1 MDELVCEATS
11 GADDSAV
18 ANLSRNGG
26 ITVVATTLSK
36 ESRKERRFMAR
47 EDEKDWKPTLSQLCF
62 IESDPEHSPAQKFH

>member
-11 GADDSAV
+11 GADDSAA

-26 ITVVATTLSK
+26 ITAVATALSK

-47 EDEKDWKPTLSQLCF
+47 EDGKDWNLLY
-62 IESDPEHSPAQKFH
+62 